1 MGVTEG
7 VYPDGCSGPMVYTPT
22 HINSEIFERLR
33 SSGDTPSVSLS
44 LDSSLREGAGS
55 GCWGAF
61 HSTGYLRN
69 RKVSGDFHRPYG
81 GRVPFI
87 VPLGNRGGAGDF
99 HRPYG
104 GRVPFIA
111 PPGDSNVA
119 GDFHRPYEG
128 SDFFTFHRSS
138 EYSLKLGVNLF
149 QEICNIVSVQIKG
162 YFGILVGQII
172 ACAGQE
178 VGDVE
183 GGFCF
188 RGLKDDGGNAA
199 GFQHQ

>member
-1 MGVTEG
+1 MRWW
-7 VYPDGCSGPMVYTPT
+7 
-22 HINSEIFERLR
+22 EIVGMEEP
-33 SSGDTPSVSLS
+33 SGDTPSVTPFGRA
-44 LDSSLREGAGS
+44 SSLREGAGNDCAECVPFNEVLAKPQGFGRFS
-55 GCWGAF
+55 
-61 HSTGYLRN
+61 SPLRN
-69 RKVSGDFHRPYG
+69 SEDFG
-81 GRVPFI
+81 LVPFN
-87 VPLGNRGGAGDF
+87 VPPGNRKG
-99 HRPYG
+99 
-104 GRVPFIA
+104 
-111 PPGDSNVA
+111 A

-128 SDFFTFHRSS
+128 SVFFTFHRSS
-138 EYSLKLGVNLF
+138 GYSLKLGVNLF

-162 YFGILVGQII
+162 YFGILMGQVV

>member
-1 MGVTEG
+1 M
-7 VYPDGCSGPMVYTPT
+7 PMVYTPAI
-22 HINSEIFERLR
+22 INSEIFERLR

-69 RKVSGDFHRPYG
+69 RKVS
-81 GRVPFI
+81 
-87 VPLGNRGGAGDF
+87 GDF